1 MLAPVGAPG
10 NGWRISAHSA
20 AKTQCPEEH
29 SVLRRPKVAV
39 GLPLHWR
46 SKGLCNAHFPVA
58 PFLRRDSSQTKSACH
73 FMAAVEQKLPTFACK
88 IFPGQS
94 TTRNPAVKLQFL
106 TPDHRFETAED
117 SASATYFRFQSEDKA
132 ASVNRKV
139 LRAMSR
145 RRKQSSAD
153 KHGRP

>member
-1 MLAPVGAPG
+1 MVLAPVGAPG

-46 SKGLCNAHFPVA
+46 SKGLRNAHFPVA

-106 TPDHRFETAED
+106 TPDHRYSKLRRTRLAQLISGF
-117 SASATYFRFQSEDKA
+117 S
-132 ASVNRKV
+132 RKTK
-139 LRAMSR
+139 LRQLIE
-145 RRKQSSAD
+145 K
-153 KHGRP
+153 